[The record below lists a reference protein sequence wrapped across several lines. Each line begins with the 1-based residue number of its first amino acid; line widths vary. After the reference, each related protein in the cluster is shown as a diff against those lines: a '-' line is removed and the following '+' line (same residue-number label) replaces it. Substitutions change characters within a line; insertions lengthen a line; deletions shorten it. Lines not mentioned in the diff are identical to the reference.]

1 MYQHEAILRD
11 VVKPADMQ
19 VALGIIQHIH
29 ECMKHVG
36 TTGNPHG
43 DVTTYVQGH
52 LVWLKW
58 IEALTGFVN
67 SIDYYLSSYFG
78 ITHFMY

>member
-1 MYQHEAILRD
+1 
-11 VVKPADMQ
+11 
-19 VALGIIQHIH
+19 
-29 ECMKHVG
+29 MKHVG